1 MNIKP
6 PEPKFHNVDAHRC
19 IGSNMA
25 RIAVTD
31 GMSAEAVEMLENAGH
46 EVVLRHHDP
55 EEISSGSLKEFDAV
69 VIRSATK
76 LTAEQ
81 ISSSN
86 SSNGG
91 IQFIGRAG
99 VGVDNIDISVATELG
114 IVVCNTPGASTR
126 SVVEMTMGHLIA
138 STRNIATAD
147 RTLRNGVWA
156 KKQLRGSEI
165 GGKRLGLIGFGRI
178 ARGVAQAASSFG
190 MEIHAYDPFVDNA
203 IEGITMH
210 DSVDEIF
217 SNCTHISVH
226 CNLTDETRNLVNTER
241 ISTMPGIGA
250 DGIDCGNHIVSCARG
265 GIVDEDAAQLA
276 LGSGQLRS
284 LALDV
289 FESEPLG
296 QSPLLNHD
304 SFHGSPH
311 IAASTLE
318 AQARIGIEMASLL
331 IEFFDT
337 GKTSTS
343 LNF

>member
-1 MNIKP
+1 
-6 PEPKFHNVDAHRC
+6 
-19 IGSNMA
+19 MA

-31 GMSAEAVEMLENAGH
+31 GMSPDAVEMLENEGH
-46 EVVLRHHDP
+46 EVVSRHYDP
-55 EEISSGSLKEFDAV
+55 DEISSGALSLFDAV

-76 LTAEQ
+76 LPSEQ
-81 ISSSN
+81 ITASISDG
-86 SSNGG
+86 GG
-91 IQFIGRAG
+91 IRFIGRAG
-99 VGVDNIDISVATELG
+99 VGVDNIDVDEATKLG

-126 SVVEMTMGHLIA
+126 SVVELTIGHLIA
-138 STRNIATAD
+138 STRNITTAD
-147 RTLRNGVWA
+147 RTLRDGVWA
-156 KKQLRGSEI
+156 KKNLRGSEI

-178 ARGVAQAASSFG
+178 ARGVAESAGSFG
-190 MEIHAYDPFVDNA
+190 MDVHAYDPFVTDQ

-210 DSVDEIF
+210 DSVDDIF
-217 SNCTHISVH
+217 VNCTHISVH
-226 CNLTDETRNLVNTER
+226 CNLTDETRNLVNSER

-250 DGIDCGNHIVSCARG
+250 DGIECGNHIVSCARG
-265 GIVDEDAAQLA
+265 GIVDEDAAHMA
-276 LGSGQLRS
+276 LESGQLRS

-289 FESEPLG
+289 FETEPLG
-296 QSPLLNHD
+296 RSPLLNHD

-331 IEFFDT
+331 IEFFES